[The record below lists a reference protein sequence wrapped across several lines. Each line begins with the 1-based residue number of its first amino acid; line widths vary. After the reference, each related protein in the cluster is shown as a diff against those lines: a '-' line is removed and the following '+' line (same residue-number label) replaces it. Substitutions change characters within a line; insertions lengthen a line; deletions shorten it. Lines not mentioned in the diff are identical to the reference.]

1 MFLLK
6 LFELI
11 IAVILTVVVLLI
23 DIGLIRGVLDGARVH
38 WKSVDT
44 WVTLVFIVLS
54 NIQIVYMG
62 ILVYTRVWPIVRTGL
77 GI

>member
-23 DIGLIRGVLDGARVH
+23 DIGLILEACDGARVH
-38 WKSVDT
+38 WKSVDA

-62 ILVYTRVWPIVRTGL
+62 ILVYTRVWPIVRAGL

>member
-23 DIGLIRGVLDGARVH
+23 DIGLIWGLLDGARVH

-62 ILVYTRVWPIVRTGL
+62 ILVYTRVWPVVRAGL